1 MPWSLHR
8 PRLLALPL
16 VVLCML
22 AYLGS
27 VAHFALVQHTLC
39 PEHGEMVHAGEGSG
53 HARLGPVRE
62 SFGDSRVASSGEEAT
77 VSHGSEAHCAH
88 AFFRR
93 ELLPPAGEGVLLPE
107 TQVSSGRVSVR
118 AQVQSE
124 PVARLRI
131 APKSSPPQA

>member
-39 PEHGEMVHAGEGSG
+39 PEHGEMVHAGEEGN
-53 HARLGPVRE
+53 HARLGPVQE
-62 SFGDSRVASSGEEAT
+62 SFDDSRVASSAGEAT

-93 ELLPPAGEGVLLPE
+93 ELLPPAAGGPLLTEAPA
-107 TQVSSGRVSVR
+107 SSGPVSVR
-118 AQVQSE
+118 AQGQSE
-124 PVARLRI
+124 PVARLRV
-131 APKSSPPQA
+131 APKASPPHV